1 MPFVASVSVSVY
13 VSASLCFALHVSQLE
28 LRLPFSVLFV
38 KQVFFFGSSSC
49 YAAAAAA
56 AAVVVVTAAGASF
69 HTAVFFVWR

>member
-13 VSASLCFALHVSQLE
+13 VSTSLCFALHVSQLA

-38 KQVFFFGSSSC
+38 KQVFFFGSSS
-49 YAAAAAA
+49 YAAAATV
-56 AAVVVVTAAGASF
+56 VVVVTAAGASF

>member
-1 MPFVASVSVSVY
+1 MPFVASVSVY

-56 AAVVVVTAAGASF
+56 VVVVTAAGASF